1 MGRRK
6 REKKKKKRRVE
17 GPVGAAPDNTAGT
30 ANQLDQPDLGHLS
43 GEWREFYRLVIDR
56 LSSR

>member
-6 REKKKKKRRVE
+6 REKKKKKRRMD
-17 GPVGAAPDNTAGT
+17 GAVGAAPDNTAGT
-30 ANQLDQPDLGHLS
+30 AGRPEQPDLGHLS